1 MLEVI
6 LKGHDKYYGVS
17 DVVRMFAGVPEELK
31 DEGKVIAP
39 EGPDIT
45 LINELLPDGRS
56 ITYFDGKEYEFKGAL
71 LEPGREIKRSLYMAL
86 SGITK
91 KDMPWG
97 CLTGIR
103 PTLVACEEESAKD
116 LEDKYFVRPDKAAL
130 AFETSRE
137 EQRILSK
144 VPEDSLNIYVGI
156 PFCPSRCEYC
166 SFVSSDI
173 SCHMDRL
180 VNYGKALEREIELI
194 AKRINR
200 PVASLY
206 VGGGTPTVFEEREFA
221 SLLDCIYSN
230 LKISSDAEVT
240 VEAGRPDTI
249 TDGKLEAMREHG
261 ITRICINPQTMR
273 TETLLRLG
281 RKHTAEDTVRVYS
294 KACEMGFDLINMDLI
309 AGLKYETADDFLDS
323 VKTVAEL
330 DPENI
335 TIHTLYKKRRAG
347 MSRDDVLNADGRGDI
362 DKAVQQAYEFL
373 YGRGYVPYYMYRQK
387 DTELGLENTG
397 FCKPGTHNVYN
408 VAMMS
413 YDSNV
418 LSVGAGAMS
427 KRAFEDGRYERCP
440 NVKDVSLYMNEAREC
455 AQKKISFFDLRR
467 NAR

>member
-1 MLEVI
+1 MLKIVLE
-6 LKGHDKYYGVS
+6 GHDNYYGIG
-17 DVVRMFAGVPEELK
+17 DVVRLFYGPCREDKENHAVLC
-31 DEGKVIAP
+31 DF
-39 EGPDIT
+39 GPDMT
-45 LINELLPDGRS
+45 LISAADASSVLPVNRQVKRDLYEKLAQ
-56 ITYFDGKEYEFKGAL
+56 ITGMSF
-71 LEPGREIKRSLYMAL
+71 
-86 SGITK
+86 
-91 KDMPWG
+91 PWG
-97 CLTGIR
+97 SLTGIR
-103 PTLVACEEESAKD
+103 PTVVAAEENFDHKALME
-116 LEDKYFVRPDKAAL
+116 KYFVREDKARL
-130 AFETSRE
+130 ACDTARLEKSIA
-137 EQRILSK
+137 EQAARK
-144 VPEDSLNIYVGI
+144 LNVYAGV
-156 PFCPSRCEYC
+156 PFCPGRCEYC
-166 SFVSSDI
+166 SFIAQDVTKHLNRLHDYADAMIIEMNTLAPFI
-173 SCHMDRL
+173 SEVPGTIYM
-180 VNYGKALEREIELI
+180 
-194 AKRINR
+194 
-200 PVASLY
+200 
-206 VGGGTPTVFEEREFA
+206 GGGTPTVFDEYDMRRVLESMKGAFRAGEKTEF
-221 SLLDCIYSN
+221 
-230 LKISSDAEVT
+230 T

-249 TDGKLEAMREHG
+249 TEDKLTAMRDNG
-261 ITRICINPQTMR
+261 VNRICINPQTMR
-273 TETLLRLG
+273 DETLRRINRG
-281 RKHTAEDTVRVYS
+281 HTASDVVKVYEQ
-294 KACEMGFDLINMDLI
+294 ARRTGFDVINMDLI